1 MAEKGES
8 SRLLKVQTHVI
19 KGGGRDIPNDSKSQH
34 LDKQNDT
41 ADRYIIENDST
52 SANNVSARLLDI
64 VWYFIELNPLPDDKI
79 LDWSKLKQIAD
90 DTLSALGGYLDCSHL
105 TVLKNIYITEIYM
118 KLEALQ
124 RLYRSTGL
132 IFL

>member
-64 VWYFIELNPLPDDKI
+64 VWYFIELKGGF
-79 LDWSKLKQIAD
+79 LDF
-90 DTLSALGGYLDCSHL
+90 SHL
-105 TVLKNIYITEIYM
+105 TRVKKYIYITKIYM
-118 KLEALQ
+118 KKQYKSSRIKNHKL
-124 RLYRSTGL
+124 TDKT
-132 IFL
+132 F